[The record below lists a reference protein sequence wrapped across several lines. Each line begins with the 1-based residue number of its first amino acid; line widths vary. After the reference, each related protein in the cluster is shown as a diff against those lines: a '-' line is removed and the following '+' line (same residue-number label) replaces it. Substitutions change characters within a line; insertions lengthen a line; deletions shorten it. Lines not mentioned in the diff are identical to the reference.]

1 MNWVISEIWRRL
13 ECLKIQIFVKMSSN
27 DGISKSNENSCV
39 SSDMQGVSAAIQGPA
54 ETSVSQNMRF
64 ASASAPQDIQYSQK
78 VNEACEQYQPTPS
91 HVALNQ
97 LYMNPNNTAA
107 QAFAAAAMAA
117 QQVVQAQMG
126 ITAPVQQAQIPPNL
140 TPAVQGTNI
149 GLNQAAALPVNMIT
163 NGTNANPNLN
173 GIGTPLTA
181 IHHALQN
188 GSSAQSFQQQAAAIL
203 AASSIGSNV
212 LDHSQNNSV
221 PAMAAAQAFALI
233 LQQQQAQVQ
242 AAQNH
247 LHPQT
252 RKQNQLVSSTLLQ
265 APTPANSQQMQQ
277 HPQLVQSKPP
287 NQLNPQHSLQS
298 SNTQSPQS
306 SFDNESTQQLKSPPH
321 NGTIQYSKSKQH
333 HKKRSA
339 SAIQERDL
347 PNMLQTSNLPPA
359 HHVKYAPVKVVP
371 TSISSVRPSQPVPLS
386 QVRVPFQIPVST
398 PPISAPITP
407 ARHNVIGVAQHSHKN
422 LFQAAMNPIVL
433 SQMQSW
439 KLNQLGELHFTIETL
454 LTCHRKY

>member
-39 SSDMQGVSAAIQGPA
+39 SGDMQGVSAAIQGPA

-64 ASASAPQDIQYSQK
+64 ASASAPQDTQYSQK

-126 ITAPVQQAQIPPNL
+126 ITAPVQQAQTPPNL
-140 TPAVQGTNI
+140 TTAVQGTNI
-149 GLNQAAALPVNMIT
+149 GLNQAAAALPVNMIT

-188 GSSAQSFQQQAAAIL
+188 GSSAQSFQQQTAAIL

-247 LHPQT
+247 MHPQT
-252 RKQNQLVSSTLLQ
+252 QKQNQLVSSTLLQ
-265 APTPANSQQMQQ
+265 APTANSQQMQQ

-287 NQLNPQHSLQS
+287 NRLNPQHSLQS

-321 NGTIQYSKSKQH
+321 NGKIQYSKSKQH
-333 HKKRSA
+333 HKKRPA
-339 SAIQERDL
+339 SAIPEREL
-347 PNMLQTSNLPPA
+347 PNVLQTSNLPPA

-386 QVRVPFQIPVST
+386 QVRASPFQIPVST

-407 ARHNVIGVAQHSHKN
+407 AHHNAIGVTQHTHKN
-422 LFQAAMNPIVL
+422 LFQGAMNPIVL

-439 KLNQLGELHFTIETL
+439 KLNQLGELHLTIETL
-454 LTCHRKY
+454 